1 MPIDELIASYIRS
14 LQGERNLSHYTLRN
28 YTSDLKAFFGDLGE
42 DDLDPGEID
51 RQALRGHLARLRQE
65 NYASA
70 SVSRKVS
77 TIRSFYR
84 YLVREGHIES
94 NPLGAVRA
102 PKRERR
108 LPKALTVEQTVRLIT
123 APADG
128 SPTGLRDRA
137 ILELLYAAGLRIS
150 ELVGLN
156 IYDTDIKEGTVRVV
170 GKGNKERICLIGE
183 PAQEAL
189 RRYLFEARSTL
200 ASGVDER
207 ALFLNRDGG
216 RLSARAVQIMLQQY
230 AAQAGLE
237 QRVHPH
243 LLRHTFATH
252 LLDGGADLR
261 VVQELLGHSS
271 PSTTQ
276 IYTHVTEAQ
285 QRRVYTAAFYNQY
298 RDKLQRG
305 VSKDED
311 TDN

>member
-1 MPIDELIASYIRS
+1 MAIDELIASYVRS
-14 LQGERNLSHYTLRN
+14 LQGERNLSRYTLRN
-28 YTSDLKAFFGDLGE
+28 YTSDLKAFFDNLGN
-42 DDLDPGEID
+42 DDLDPGAVD
-51 RQALRGHLARLRQE
+51 RQALRGYLAKLRQE

-70 SVSRKVS
+70 SISRKVS

-84 YLVREGHIES
+84 FLVREGHIES
-94 NPLGAVRA
+94 NPLGAVRG

-108 LPKALTVEQTVRLIT
+108 LPRALTVEQTVSLIT
-123 APADG
+123 APLDG
-128 SPTGLRDRA
+128 SATGLRDRA

-156 IYDTDIKEGTVRVV
+156 IYDSDVKEGTVRVV
-170 GKGNKERICLIGE
+170 GKGNKERICLMGQ

-200 ASGVDER
+200 ASRTEER

-230 AAQAGLE
+230 AVQAGLE

-298 RDKLQRG
+298 RDTLKRG

-311 TDN
+311 TNN